1 MKFKEMIKFDR
12 EMKRWDINTLNVF
25 KQLFDKSNQYKIL
38 YLFFYEDFWIG
49 KNIIINCKIPWTTL
63 RKRFNISQTYGQGL
77 ILDHIYI
84 SRLPSCEYLEIAYMD
99 SRWDF
104 SKIDII
110 HINK

>member
-38 YLFFYEDFWIG
+38 YLFFYEDFRMG
-49 KNIIINCKIPWTTL
+49 NITNYEIPWTTL
-63 RKRFNISQTYGQGL
+63 RKRFDISQTYGQGL
-77 ILDHIYI
+77 ILDHFYI
-84 SRLPSCEYLEIAYMD
+84 SRLPPFEYLEIAYMD

-110 HINK
+110 RINK